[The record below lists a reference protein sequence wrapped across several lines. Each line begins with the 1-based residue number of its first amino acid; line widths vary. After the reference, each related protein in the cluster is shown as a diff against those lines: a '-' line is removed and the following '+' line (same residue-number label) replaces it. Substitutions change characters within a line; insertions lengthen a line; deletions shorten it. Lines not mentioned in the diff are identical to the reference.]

1 MRVEVLAIGDELL
14 DGRVADTNTL
24 RLADALS
31 NIGLKISQRTTITDD
46 TEIII
51 REAIAIAGRGTDL
64 CVVSGG
70 LGPTTDDV
78 TSESFAQ
85 LIDVP
90 LIRDEEQATIITQ
103 RLERFGR
110 EVTDNQLKQAD
121 RPQGATVIPNAH
133 GTAPG
138 FEIVYGGCRFISVPG
153 VPQEFDP
160 MILKAVVEP
169 LSQEYRRGL
178 IISLRC
184 FGLVEAQVDK
194 RLGAIH
200 ERWPKV
206 RVGYRAHFPEIQV
219 SLKAEAAYQVEI
231 DEAAHFAREALGLSL
246 FSEADGPF
254 ATSLVELLKKDK
266 RTVALAE
273 SCTGGL
279 MGDLLTDVPGSSEV
293 FVQGVV
299 AYSYEGKEKLLGV
312 ARETL
317 DSHGAVSEETVLEMS
332 KGIRRVSGASIGVAA
347 SGIAGPGGGTEEKPV
362 GTVWIAVSA
371 DGYSK
376 TKKLTLPFDRRRNKI
391 ISAYAALDLIRRYLL
406 SER

>member
-31 NIGLKISQRTTITDD
+31 DIGLKISQRTTITDD
-46 TEIII
+46 KDVII
-51 REAIAIAGRGTDL
+51 REAIAIASRGANL
-64 CVVSGG
+64 CIVSGG

-85 LIDVP
+85 LLEVP
-90 LIRDEEQATIITQ
+90 LTRDEEQAAVITE

-110 EVTDNQLKQAD
+110 EVTPNQLKQAD
-121 RPQGATVIPNAH
+121 RPQGAVVIPNAF

-138 FEIVYGGCRFISVPG
+138 FEITYEGCRFISVPG
-153 VPQEFDP
+153 VPREFDP

-169 LSQEYRRGL
+169 LSKEYVPGL
-178 IISLRC
+178 KISLRC

-194 RLGAIH
+194 RLAAIH
-200 ERWPKV
+200 EKWPQI
-206 RVGYRAHFPEIQV
+206 RIGYRAHFPEIQV
-219 SLKAEAAYQVEI
+219 SLKAADEHQVQLHEAA
-231 DEAAHFAREALGLSL
+231 DFAREALGLSL
-246 FSEADGPF
+246 FSEVDEPF
-254 ATSLVELLKKDK
+254 AAPLVELLKKEK
-266 RTVALAE
+266 CTVALAE

-279 MGDLLTDVPGSSEV
+279 MGDLLTDAPGSSDV

-299 AYSYEGKEKLLGV
+299 AYSYECKEKSLGV

-317 DSHGAVSEETVLEMS
+317 DAHGAVSEETVLEMAE
-332 KGIRRVSGASIGVAA
+332 GIRRVSGASIGISA
-347 SGIAGPGGGTEEKPV
+347 SGIAGPDGGTEEKPV
-362 GTVWIAVSA
+362 GTVWLAVNA
-371 DGYSK
+371 DGYIK

-391 ISAYAALDLIRRYLL
+391 ISAHAGLDLIRRYLL